1 MLSPSCR
8 SNRQGAF
15 PTEITETRLEI
26 LSGWKEI
33 ANYMHK
39 GVRTVQRYEHEFGM
53 PIRRLASSSKG
64 AVIAKTVELDA
75 WVTARPMR
83 HAFQLPQS
91 AATGLSLFDEIR
103 QNIEKMERLL
113 LEALELRLQVMR
125 SLRLVPDH
133 PRVAKPEARMMRS
146 NLRRRLVGKS
156 LSFDAKREKVSAVHL
171 NSPQ

>member
-8 SNRQGAF
+8 SNRQSAF

-33 ANYMHK
+33 ANYLHK
-39 GVRTVQRYEHEFGM
+39 GVRTVQRYEQEFGM
-53 PIRRLASSSKG
+53 PIRRVASSSKG

-91 AATGLSLFDEIR
+91 AAICLSLFDDIR
-103 QNIEKMERLL
+103 RNIEKMERLL

-125 SLRLVPDH
+125 SLRVVRDDD
-133 PRVAKPEARMMRS
+133 RVVKPEARMMRG
-146 NLRRRLVGKS
+146 NLRRRL
-156 LSFDAKREKVSAVHL
+156 LANR
-171 NSPQ
+171 